1 MIAYRD
7 FKSAAECAGV
17 VFGGGAEPHKKIWQK
32 KRNPRVYSST
42 AGCKKK
48 KKFSSAGSAFQT
60 QRPQECC
67 WAPFVVAC
75 QKTVVKNLG
84 LMLTYFLRRDLFLW
98 IFSRAP
104 SPMLNLPLIKDPNPH
119 FFIINEWA
127 RELLT
132 SALPS
137 WTATHHIKLV
147 ENLSGAVFLP
157 GFNTDQRC
165 VTAGPEHV
173 FPRWFIRVYSQA
185 LCSSFPMLAAERTV
199 VSAEAIRRWRSG
211 TGAPKNNKVIPR
223 DLFRCQARGKRL
235 GGWWNLSGW
244 LTWGLQTG
252 RESSDGAREVCN
264 EKEGGNRW
272 EKVGLLLVYRRVY
285 TLAPTTR
292 LCPHR
297 RSRFLCGWHSQPC
310 TC

>member
-1 MIAYRD
+1 M
-7 FKSAAECAGV
+7 
-17 VFGGGAEPHKKIWQK
+17 
-32 KRNPRVYSST
+32 
-42 AGCKKK
+42 
-48 KKFSSAGSAFQT
+48 FSSAGSAFQT

-119 FFIINEWA
+119 FFIINEWV

-132 SALPS
+132 SELPS
-137 WTATHHIKLV
+137 WAATHHIKPV

-157 GFNTDQRC
+157 GFSTDERC

-173 FPRWFIRVYSQA
+173 FPRWFITVYSQA

-211 TGAPKNNKVIPR
+211 TGAPKNNEVIAR
-223 DLFRCQARGKRL
+223 DLFRCQARGKRP

-244 LTWGLQTG
+244 LTWGLETG
-252 RESSDGAREVCN
+252 RESSDSAREVCN
-264 EKEGGNRW
+264 EKEGSWW
-272 EKVGLLLVYRRVY
+272 EKVGLLL
-285 TLAPTTR
+285 A
-292 LCPHR
+292 
-297 RSRFLCGWHSQPC
+297 
-310 TC
+310 